1 MSGQEGVFR
10 LSVVFPYPLK
20 MIWTDDQST
29 CFWHLD
35 FLSELVIILFFL
47 LFIIIL
53 LSVCFHLQT
62 SEYAFSL
69 MKPEG
74 FIYNDE
80 VKVSIT

>member
-1 MSGQEGVFR
+1 LTFR
-10 LSVVFPYPLK
+10 LPL
-20 MIWTDDQST
+20 WTSYY
-29 CFWHLD
+29 F
-35 FLSELVIILFFL
+35 IFL